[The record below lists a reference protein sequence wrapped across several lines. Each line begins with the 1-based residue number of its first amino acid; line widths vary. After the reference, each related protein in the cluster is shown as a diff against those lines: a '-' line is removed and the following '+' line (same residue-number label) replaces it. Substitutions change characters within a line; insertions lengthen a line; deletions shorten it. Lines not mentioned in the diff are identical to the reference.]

1 MFPAKDPRPLLGEKL
16 QRLLDDLCTHV
27 PALGGISGQDILV
40 VAVSAHGRAAA
51 SIRSLRDVARGVS
64 VGGRKCLV
72 ELALRPPFF
81 LDADPARRV
90 ATLVHE
96 LLHLDPRSPGDLLE
110 AHRHR
115 LRPHAEHDAEA
126 QHLAEQWL
134 QQAELSLLAPLG
146 HDGEVMMP
154 QWRTRPV
161 PETASLSFSERDL
174 FLGPVVMQT
183 PADHRTVWW

>member
-1 MFPAKDPRPLLGEKL
+1 MLLAKDPRPALDRALHHLLE
-16 QRLLDDLCTHV
+16 DLCARL
-27 PALGGISGQDILV
+27 PALQGIVGEDILV

-64 VGGRKCLV
+64 VGGRPCLV

-96 LLHLDPRSPGDLLE
+96 LLHLDPRAPGHLLE

-115 LRPHAEHDAEA
+115 LRPHAEHEAEA

-134 QQAELSLLAPLG
+134 HQAELSLLAPLG
-146 HDGEVMMP
+146 HDGEVLMP

-161 PETASLSFSERDL
+161 PETAGLYFSERDL
-174 FLGPVVMQT
+174 FLGPVLMQT